1 MVDEEVL
8 VMLSLVWSLVWRGW
22 KGVMCW
28 RRCRQVTVLS
38 RLELVSR
45 RRLR

>member
-8 VMLSLVWSLVWRGW
+8 VMLSLVWRGW